1 MLGNKALE
9 SWAAVQRNEVDRM
22 SRSIH
27 ASGRGRKGEP
37 VMLGGMLIYAMA
49 NMIGRVILSRR
60 VFETKGSEA
69 NEFKAM
75 VVELMTLAAQVN
87 IGDFLPAV
95 AWMDLQGLEARMKKL
110 HKKFDRVLS
119 RMVLEHEASKG
130 EPEGRPDLLDAVMAI
145 RDGPEEEK
153 LTDDNVK
160 ALLWNLFAAGTDT
173 SKGTMEW
180 AMAEMLLNPCVL
192 RRAPGRDGR
201 SHRPKPASGGIRHT
215 KAPVPSSHMQGII
228 PEAPIHASQPPT
240 DLNPGVRG
248 QWLLHPEEHEALG
261 EHMGHREGPGRVG
274 APTRVQPR
282 PLHDDEGRQDRP
294 SWQ

>member
-160 ALLWNLFAAGTDT
+160 ALLW
-173 SKGTMEW
+173 
-180 AMAEMLLNPCVL
+180 
-192 RRAPGRDGR
+192 
-201 SHRPKPASGGIRHT
+201 
-215 KAPVPSSHMQGII
+215 
-228 PEAPIHASQPPT
+228 
-240 DLNPGVRG
+240 
-248 QWLLHPEEHEALG
+248 
-261 EHMGHREGPGRVG
+261 
-274 APTRVQPR
+274 
-282 PLHDDEGRQDRP
+282 
-294 SWQ
+294 